1 MSNKST
7 NSKFI
12 GFEELPKAAKTYF
25 EKIYER
31 NTQRLLSYGKDETT
45 ILQLKPINSTKKL
58 ENVYNLDHDPQVK
71 MEKGATVQVS
81 EIPVNEK
88 LSLKRFQENEP
99 ISQLLSEVNNA
110 HEVQPKPRQR
120 SHKDKILRNMKLGPD
135 ARYFKLTEEQEAFV
149 EQILAQPDVDN
160 ILNEEC
166 SVASFT
172 STGYD
177 FDDEDAKRI
186 AQINVELDQLQ
197 HQTHNP
203 ITSSRGES
211 SRVPSVST
219 KQGMDTARTEKCSK
233 PSTNKFHDMMSISN
247 SANTSDMR
255 VKHYL
260 EDQRVR
266 REGQERIE
274 EINKTLGE
282 LERME
287 FPKLTAQELDAL
299 ILQCKYEQGIVS
311 TDPSQ
316 STIQEEHE
324 LVPKSLHQ
332 CDPLVIKF
340 QDHLRVEASGTVHSN
355 QHNAASLVQN
365 HLATTSRVQPRP
377 RVPAPA

>member
-1 MSNKST
+1 
-7 NSKFI
+7 
-12 GFEELPKAAKTYF
+12 
-25 EKIYER
+25 
-31 NTQRLLSYGKDETT
+31 
-45 ILQLKPINSTKKL
+45 
-58 ENVYNLDHDPQVK
+58 

-135 ARYFKLTEEQEAFV
+135 ARYFKL
-149 EQILAQPDVDN
+149 
-160 ILNEEC
+160 
-166 SVASFT
+166 
-172 STGYD
+172 TGYD

-274 EINKTLGE
+274 ACPELNRSIHTCTNKTADRKTEINKTLGE